1 METKKNALSS
11 FELRVLRKIAA
22 SPLSSFDGG
31 DARVGSLSVPASV
44 IARLRR
50 LGLVERAGAGVR
62 ASDAGAAHLRRV
74 AAAKPSAG
82 RRGAAGYADQHRA
95 VARQIREVE
104 GVRRTVSVNLA
115 ESPLGWLARRRGR
128 DGRPLIS
135 AAQVEA
141 GERLRSDFELAGM
154 TPRLVRG
161 YDASP
166 VSGGRRSAPASPDP
180 TGAQIDAR
188 RRLDAAVA
196 AAGPGLSDVLIRVCC
211 FLEGLEEAERQLGWP
226 TRSAKVVLSIAL
238 DRLADHYAG
247 QKKKG
252 ARRRPN
258 GKGMPARV
266 RL

>member
-1 METKKNALSS
+1 M
-11 FELRVLRKIAA
+11 
-22 SPLSSFDGG
+22 
-31 DARVGSLSVPASV
+31 
-44 IARLRR
+44 
-50 LGLVERAGAGVR
+50 
-62 ASDAGAAHLRRV
+62 
-74 AAAKPSAG
+74 
-82 RRGAAGYADQHRA
+82 
-95 VARQIREVE
+95 ARQIREVE

-180 TGAQIDAR
+180 TSAQIDAR
-188 RRLDAAVA
+188 RRLQAAVA

>member
-1 METKKNALSS
+1 M
-11 FELRVLRKIAA
+11 VL
-22 SPLSSFDGG
+22 
-31 DARVGSLSVPASV
+31 
-44 IARLRR
+44 
-50 LGLVERAGAGVR
+50 
-62 ASDAGAAHLRRV
+62 V
-74 AAAKPSAG
+74 AAAALVDADNRVLIAQRPEGKAMAG
-82 RRGAAGYADQHRA
+82 LWEFPGGK
-95 VARQIREVE
+95 
-104 GVRRTVSVNLA
+104 
-115 ESPLGWLARRRGR
+115 
-128 DGRPLIS
+128 
-135 AAQVEA
+135 VEA

-180 TGAQIDAR
+180 TSTQIDAH

>member
-1 METKKNALSS
+1 METKKSALSS

-22 SPLSSFDGG
+22 SPLRSFDGG
-31 DARVGSLSVPASV
+31 GARIGSSSVPASV
-44 IARLRR
+44 IARLQR
-50 LGLVERAGAGVR
+50 LGLVERAGSGVR

-74 AAAKPSAG
+74 AAARSSAG
-82 RRGAAGYADQHRA
+82 RQGVAGYAEQHRA
-95 VARQIREVE
+95 VARQIREVD
-104 GVRRTVSVNLA
+104 GVRRTVAVNLA

-128 DGRPLIS
+128 DGQPLIS

-180 TGAQIDAR
+180 TSAQIDAR
-188 RRLDAAVA
+188 RRLEAAVA
-196 AAGPGLSDVLIRVCC
+196 ATGPGLADVLIRVCC